1 MAAAGLKVQI
11 RAVPGHGG
19 SLAWSLCIAQ
29 SLVAIAGA
37 AVTWIFAGAAAA
49 CAALFGG
56 VIALVPGIYFAL
68 RVFVR
73 KRDAGARDLL
83 GAFYRAEVG
92 KLILTALLFWIGA
105 VRFGSHFAALMITF
119 VACLVMNWIMLA
131 VARDRF

>member
-1 MAAAGLKVQI
+1 M
-11 RAVPGHGG
+11 VPGNGG

-29 SLVAIAGA
+29 SVIAIAGA
-37 AVTWIFAGAAAA
+37 AVTWFIGGAGAAS
-49 CAALFGG
+49 AALFGG
-56 VIALVPGIYFAL
+56 AVAIIPGIYFAL

-73 KRDAGARDLL
+73 KRDASATDLL

-119 VACLVMNWIMLA
+119 VACLAMNWIMLA